1 MINKEKNMYV
11 DAHNHLD
18 FYGENID
25 KAIEDI
31 NDNRII
37 TLANSMDVDSYIL
50 NKEYAKQSEYII
62 PTFGIHPNSVG
73 CFKEQLNDL
82 IPYIEE
88 SKLIG
93 EIGLDFL
100 WVEDRT
106 LDDKQREIFYF
117 ILDEAVKRNKF
128 VSVHTKN
135 AEQEIYEA
143 LRAKSYNKAII
154 HWYSG
159 PLEILDK
166 LIELGCYFTIS
177 VDLGYSDLTKEVLK
191 RIPLDKLLVETDGP
205 TALEWINGE
214 YGYPSEIKN
223 IVRKAA
229 VIKGIEEQKLIKII
243 YSNFDRIIKYSIDK
257 MGNCP
262 LL

>member
-1 MINKEKNMYV
+1 MINNEKNMYV

-31 NDNRII
+31 NDNKII

-50 NKEYAKQSEYII
+50 NKEYAKKSEYII
-62 PTFGIHPNSVG
+62 PIFGIHPNSVAEFVG
-73 CFKEQLNDL
+73 ELKDI

-100 WVEDRT
+100 WIEDRS
-106 LDDKQREIFYF
+106 LDSKQREVFYF
-117 ILDEAVKRNKF
+117 ILDEAVKENKF
-128 VSVHTKN
+128 VSIHTKD
-135 AEQEIYEA
+135 AEQEIYDA
-143 LRAKSYNKAII
+143 LKARDYNKAII

-159 PLEILDK
+159 PLDVLDK
-166 LIELGCYFTIS
+166 LIELGCYFTVS
-177 VDLGYSDLTKEVLK
+177 VDLGYSDLAEEVLN

-205 TALEWINGE
+205 TALEWVNGE
-214 YGYPSEIKN
+214 YGYPMEIKS
-223 IVRKAA
+223 VVKKAA
-229 VIKGIEEQKLIKII
+229 IIKGIEEQKLSEII
-243 YSNFDRIIKYSIDK
+243 YNNFTRIIEYSIDK
-257 MGNCP
+257 RGNCP

>member
-31 NDNRII
+31 NDNSII

-50 NKEYAKQSEYII
+50 NKEYAKKSEYII
-62 PTFGIHPNSVG
+62 PTFGIHPNSVEAYKG
-73 CFKEQLNDL
+73 TLEEL

-100 WVEDRT
+100 WVEDRS
-106 LDDKQREIFYF
+106 LDSKQREIFYF

-135 AEQEIYEA
+135 AEEEIYEA
-143 LRAKSYNKAII
+143 LKRRNYNKVII

-159 PLEILDK
+159 PLDVLDK
-166 LIELGCYFTIS
+166 LIGLGCYFTVS
-177 VDLGYSDLTKEVLK
+177 VDLGYSPLTEEVLK
-191 RIPLDKLLVETDGP
+191 RIPLDRLLIETDGP

-214 YGYPSEIKN
+214 YGYPSEIKKVLRN
-223 IVRKAA
+223 AA
-229 VIKGIEEQKLIKII
+229 EIKEIQESVLAKII
-243 YSNFDRIIKYSIDK
+243 YNNFSGI
-257 MGNCP
+257 

>member
-1 MINKEKNMYV
+1 MIKNENNMYV

-18 FYGENID
+18 FYGENIGE
-25 KAIEDI
+25 AISDI
-31 NDNRII
+31 NDNKII

-62 PTFGIHPNSVG
+62 PTFGIHPNSVSEFAG
-73 CFKEQLNDL
+73 ELKDI

-88 SKLIG
+88 STLIG

-100 WVEDRT
+100 WVEDRS
-106 LDDKQREIFYF
+106 LDSKQREIFYF
-117 ILDEAVKRNKF
+117 ILDESIKRSKF
-128 VSVHTKN
+128 VSIHTKN

-143 LRAKSYNKAII
+143 LKIRNYNKAII

-159 PLEILDK
+159 PLDILDK

-177 VDLGYSDLTKEVLK
+177 VDLGYSDLTEEVLK

-205 TALEWINGE
+205 TALEWINGD
-214 YGYPSEIKN
+214 YGYPREIKN
-223 IVRKAA
+223 VVKSASI
-229 VIKGIEEQKLIKII
+229 IKGIEEQKLIEVI
-243 YSNFDRIIKYSIDK
+243 YNNFHRII
-257 MGNCP
+257 N
-262 LL
+262 